1 MPQFCPGASSLLSQC
16 LNFRLCSVLLPNE
29 AKSFELVLQLGYCCI
44 EVLFFFI
51 FGSRRRN
58 ISSSFKS
65 RRFGVTFREQLSLLL
80 GAAAAA
86 TAVVTAVHVYTPI
99 TTVHSALNFENYY
112 NNNK

>member
-1 MPQFCPGASSLLSQC
+1 MPQFCPGASSLSSQC
-16 LNFRLCSVLLPNE
+16 LNFQHCSVLPNE
-29 AKSFELVLQLGYCCI
+29 AKSFELVLLLGYCCI

-80 GAAAAA
+80 GAAA

-99 TTVHSALNFENYY
+99 TTVHSALKFENNY
-112 NNNK
+112 NE

>member
-1 MPQFCPGASSLLSQC
+1 M
-16 LNFRLCSVLLPNE
+16 LLPNE

-80 GAAAAA
+80 GAAA

-99 TTVHSALNFENYY
+99 TTVHSALKFENNYD
-112 NNNK
+112 K

>member
-1 MPQFCPGASSLLSQC
+1 MPQFCPGASSLSSQC
-16 LNFRLCSVLLPNE
+16 LNFQLCVLPNE

-80 GAAAAA
+80 GAAA

-99 TTVHSALNFENYY
+99 TTVHSALKFENNYD
-112 NNNK
+112 K